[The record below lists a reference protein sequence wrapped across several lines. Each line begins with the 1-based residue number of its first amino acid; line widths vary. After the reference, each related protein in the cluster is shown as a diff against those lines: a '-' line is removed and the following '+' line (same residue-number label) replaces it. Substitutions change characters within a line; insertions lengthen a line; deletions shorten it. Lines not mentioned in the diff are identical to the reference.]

1 MIRVLL
7 SLVLAFLAS
16 VFSPSVPIVTMAV
29 SSGNLS
35 VSSGRLPFSSGSAP
49 TASPLDFVASL
60 SPDTMASPPPEG
72 LRLLFW
78 NLENFFDFRNDS
90 TSVSDA
96 EFSAGG
102 ERHWTRKRFY
112 AKCNA
117 VAKTLLW
124 AGTPD
129 VAAFAEVEN
138 AFVLRRLLTATP
150 LYKTDYRP
158 VHYDSPDPR
167 GIDVA
172 LLYRAD
178 KLKLLESKPLRV
190 YRPDA
195 PDSLLRTRDI
205 LLARFRQRA
214 SGAEFFLLVC
224 HLPSKYGGAEASAP
238 KRAAAVRRLRS
249 ITDSLAAGPLHALTD
264 PLAVGQHHALP
275 DWLAAG
281 SLCALADS
289 LAAGSLQ
296 PEMPVRFLPV
306 PLILCGDFND
316 TPDSPVFQPL
326 EAIMTNL
333 ATPLAADGQGTLRY
347 AGQWDLIDQFWIFP
361 APPLPALPGIRMT
374 ILRPPFLLTRDTA
387 HGGLKPLRTYSGPR
401 YLGGVSDHL
410 PILLLVPP

>member
-1 MIRVLL
+1 
-7 SLVLAFLAS
+7 
-16 VFSPSVPIVTMAV
+16 
-29 SSGNLS
+29 
-35 VSSGRLPFSSGSAP
+35 
-49 TASPLDFVASL
+49 
-60 SPDTMASPPPEG
+60 MASPPPEG

-138 AFVLRRLLTATP
+138 AFVLRRLLSATP

-158 VHYDSPDPR
+158 VHYDSPDLR

-214 SGAEFFLLVC
+214 SGAEFYLMVC

-249 ITDSLAAGPLHALTD
+249 VTDSLAAGPL
-264 PLAVGQHHALP
+264 
-275 DWLAAG
+275 
-281 SLCALADS
+281 
-289 LAAGSLQ
+289 
-296 PEMPVRFLPV
+296 F
-306 PLILCGDFND
+306 LCGDFND

-326 EAIMTNL
+326 DSIMTNL
-333 ATPLAADGQGTLRY
+333 AAPLAADGQGTLRY

>member
-1 MIRVLL
+1 MIRVLSVLIL
-7 SLVLAFLAS
+7 SVCAG
-16 VFSPSVPIVTMAV
+16 VFSSSVSTVTMPV

-35 VSSGRLPFSSGSAP
+35 VSSGRLPFSSGS
-49 TASPLDFVASL
+49 SSVAS
-60 SPDTMASPPPEG
+60 PPEG

-138 AFVLRRLLTATP
+138 AFVLRRLLAATP

-178 KLKLLESKPLRV
+178 KLKLLETKPLRV

-249 ITDSLAAGPLHALTD
+249 VADSLAAGPLHALTD

-326 EAIMTNL
+326 DSIMTNL